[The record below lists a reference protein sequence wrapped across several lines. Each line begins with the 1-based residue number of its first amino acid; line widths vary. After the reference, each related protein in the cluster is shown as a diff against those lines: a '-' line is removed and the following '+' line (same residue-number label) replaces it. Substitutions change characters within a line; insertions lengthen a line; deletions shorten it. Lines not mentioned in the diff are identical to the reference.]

1 MTGPDSSKHPPDLDE
16 DEKIFLSEFFQ
27 DKIVPKLL
35 KLGARLG
42 TINCSFA
49 GDKYQKWN
57 IIFKSIGSDFM
68 ISDFE
73 YDEDGASIDLD
84 L

>member
-1 MTGPDSSKHPPDLDE
+1 MTDHGSFKNLPDLDE
-16 DEKIFLSEFFQ
+16 DEKIFLSELFEEE
-27 DKIVPKLL
+27 IIPKLIR
-35 KLGARLG
+35 LGARLG

-49 GDKYQKWN
+49 GEKYHKWN
-57 IIFKSIGSDFM
+57 IRFKSAGSDFM

-73 YDEDGASIDLD
+73 FDENGASIDLD

>member
-1 MTGPDSSKHPPDLDE
+1 MTGPDNLKGLSDLD
-16 DEKIFLSEFFQ
+16 DNEKIFLGEIFHE
-27 DKIVPKLL
+27 KIVPKLI

-49 GDKYQKWN
+49 GEKYQKWN
-57 IIFKSIGSDFM
+57 ISFKSIGSDFM
-68 ISDFE
+68 ISEFE
-73 YDEDGASIDLD
+73 FDEDGASIDLD